1 MYSVFQIFSFPITL
15 TIFIETLPRSILYT
29 IQLFYICI
37 LFNIYLSSSK
47 TKKIF
52 FFLGLDTKYVDKI
65 NYVANWNKITL
76 VMSIGHQIGIPL
88 EKITKLYSFWMMLQS
103 FLLKLGLERWKEE
116 LLLVMP

>member
-15 TIFIETLPRSILYT
+15 TIFIETLPRS
-29 IQLFYICI
+29 ICI

-65 NYVANWNKITL
+65 NYVANWYKITL
-76 VMSIGHQIGIPL
+76 VMSDGHQIGIPL
-88 EKITKLYSFWMMLQS
+88 EDNKIIFILDDVAIIS
-103 FLLKLGLERWKEE
+103 
-116 LLLVMP
+116 P